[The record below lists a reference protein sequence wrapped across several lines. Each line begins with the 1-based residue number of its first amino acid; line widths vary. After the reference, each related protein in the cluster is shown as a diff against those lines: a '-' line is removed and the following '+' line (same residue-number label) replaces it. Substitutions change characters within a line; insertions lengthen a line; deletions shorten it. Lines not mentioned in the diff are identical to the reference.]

1 MHVYTT
7 HIHTGLCECLSR
19 PNLLAQR
26 YAVGAVRNLAVSRR
40 GREALLDQPGVCLC
54 MHVCVCVLCVCTR
67 AYKIERGRWGGGGG
81 LLCVCI

>member
-54 MHVCVCVLCVCTR
+54 MHVCVCVFVCFFLCVCVCTN
-67 AYKIERGRWGGGGG
+67 ACT
-81 LLCVCI
+81 CV